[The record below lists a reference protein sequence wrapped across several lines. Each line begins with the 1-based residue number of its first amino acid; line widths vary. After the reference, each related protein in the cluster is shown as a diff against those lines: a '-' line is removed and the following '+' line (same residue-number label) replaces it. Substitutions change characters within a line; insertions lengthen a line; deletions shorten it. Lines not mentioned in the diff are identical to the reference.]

1 MADNNVDLLRLDSPL
16 TYLVYSTGCVPYGI
30 HTKDQKQGTLLYL
43 VSLDRPPTLLSSNQA
58 VWGTSTT

>member
-16 TYLVYSTGCVPYGI
+16 TYLVTQVVVFHGKY
-30 HTKDQKQGTLLYL
+30 TKNQKQGALLYL

-58 VWGTSTT
+58 VWGASTT